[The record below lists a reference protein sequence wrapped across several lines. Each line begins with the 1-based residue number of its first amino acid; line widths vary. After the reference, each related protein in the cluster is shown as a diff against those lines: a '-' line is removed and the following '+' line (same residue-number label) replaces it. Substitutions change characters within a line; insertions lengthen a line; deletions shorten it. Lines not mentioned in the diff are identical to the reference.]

1 MADEARRIFRFGVFE
16 ADATSGELRKSGVRL
31 RLQDQPFQVLVLLME
46 RAGAIVTRE
55 EVRQKLWPAD
65 TFVDFDHS
73 LNTIINKLR
82 EVLGDSASNPRFIE
96 TLAKRGYRFLP
107 AVESVARGKTE
118 GGVSSSEVQSPTAK
132 SPTTTSLLTRSE
144 DLPPVPHGYVR
155 VLFLLIQILYLC
167 FYIAALARLG
177 VVEELLEHVFGHP
190 AWITAT
196 LVASAAVGIPV
207 RLYLLSAVWFDVSGL
222 SRKFLRLFPG
232 VFALD
237 QLWALSP
244 FLLAPQIGLG
254 LALAATAA
262 LIYLPFSQ
270 RTLLLMRERPLG

>member
-16 ADATSGELRKSGVRL
+16 VDAASGELRKSGVRL
-31 RLQDQPFQVLVLLME
+31 RLQDQPFQVLVMLSD
-46 RAGAIVTRE
+46 RAGDIVTRE
-55 EVRQKLWPAD
+55 ELRQKLWPAD

-82 EVLGDSASNPRFIE
+82 EVLGDSASSPRFIE

-107 AVESVARGKTE
+107 AVETVTSGKIDSY
-118 GGVSSSEVQSPTAK
+118 VSGSEAKDPIAKAPT
-132 SPTTTSLLTRSE
+132 SSLLTRSE
-144 DLPPVPHGYVR
+144 DLPAVPHGYVR
-155 VLFLLIQILYLC
+155 LLFVLIQIVYLS
-167 FYIAALARLG
+167 FYVAALARLG

-190 AWITAT
+190 AWITAV
-196 LVASAAVGIPV
+196 LVVSAAIGIPV
-207 RLYLLSAVWFDVSGL
+207 RLYLLSSVAFDVVGL

-232 VFALD
+232 IFVLD
-237 QLWALSP
+237 QLWALAP
-244 FLLAPQIGLG
+244 FLLTPQIGIG

-270 RTLLLMRERPLG
+270 RTLLLMRERT